1 MKPELTTEQLTLRP
15 ARRDDADDLAR
26 LVDMAGEGLPRR
38 FWRDMAAPGADLW
51 AFGAARAARDEGA
64 FSWRNAHLA
73 ESDGEVAGGLVTYRV
88 AEVPEPLDGLPP
100 AVRPLQAL
108 ENRVPGTQYVNV
120 LAVYR
125 AFRGRGIGRALLAL
139 AAASAGPA
147 GLSIIVADRNRPAL
161 ALYLSEGYRE
171 MARLP
176 IVRPEGWDCD
186 STDWVLLTRGRAE

>member
-1 MKPELTTEQLTLRP
+1 
-15 ARRDDADDLAR
+15 
-26 LVDMAGEGLPRR
+26 
-38 FWRDMAAPGADLW
+38 
-51 AFGAARAARDEGA
+51 
-64 FSWRNAHLA
+64 
-73 ESDGEVAGGLVTYRV
+73 
-88 AEVPEPLDGLPP
+88 
-100 AVRPLQAL
+100 
-108 ENRVPGTQYVNV
+108 VNV
-120 LAVYR
+120 LAVYQ